1 MYNHRWEEKIAA
13 KLFLPHICLFVSPC
27 FQGITRQFATMFSA
41 IFNLGFILNLLRV
54 IFTPFFTAISRI
66 LELFHYFSKA
76 LLLLT
81 DHFINLQI
89 FENLLLIILTDSL
102 SNFNDKKLLYYN
114 FINKKFNLHRYLI
127 FNQSQVKKEQRDT
140 LSFLREQNKQ

>member
-1 MYNHRWEEKIAA
+1 M
-13 KLFLPHICLFVSPC
+13 
-27 FQGITRQFATMFSA
+27 
-41 IFNLGFILNLLRV
+41 
-54 IFTPFFTAISRI
+54 
-66 LELFHYFSKA
+66 
-76 LLLLT
+76 LLLT